1 MIIEEKIKLIL
12 LSMFNVLFIG
22 VFSYVLIDTVLH
34 PSQVFT
40 IMNPWIVLLISLI
53 MFFILYGVYRT
64 LSRLSKKSL
73 IIFSCFNFLVLIGLQ
88 VFFLRYFQVEPS
100 WDVGA
105 VYHSALSVK
114 DGFTFFPE
122 YFTDKYPNN
131 IPLFLVELLGM
142 KLLSL
147 LHIENYYYV
156 FTFANALV
164 MTLTMGCFYWFIKR
178 RLGLV
183 AATWGS
189 FFMLF
194 ITPLY
199 TYTTIFY
206 TDTTVMIF
214 MILGVLLYDLF
225 YHAKN
230 RSRYMWLLLMS
241 LVLAIGVLLKANVI
255 ILLVAILIHFVMTNN
270 YKSWLGF
277 FTGSLVPFFVVT
289 LLYQQLITP
298 YYPVEKAEIGYPVT
312 HWIMMGSEGR
322 GTYSATDDEF
332 TNDLKLNQGLS
343 NEQIKEVHFEIIKNR
358 LTKNGFSGFMK
369 HLKEKINFTWAE
381 GTYFAPEK
389 LSRLPVSEN
398 VYQPYIWGDAK
409 VYFVYFCQA
418 VQVVMLALIVVSGLK
433 LFRKK
438 SVFEIVLSIAIFG
451 TFLFLLIWETRS
463 RYLIVA
469 LPLIMAVCVYG
480 IASNEKSLN

>member
-1 MIIEEKIKLIL
+1 MIMEEKIKLIL
-12 LSMFNVLFIG
+12 LSIFNVLFIA

-40 IMNPWIVLLISLI
+40 TINPWIVLLLSLI
-53 MFFILYGVYRT
+53 VFFILYGGYRI
-64 LSRLSKKSL
+64 LIRLSKKSL
-73 IIFSCFNFLVLIGLQ
+73 IIFSCVNFLVLIGLQ

-105 VYHSALSVK
+105 VYYSALSLK
-114 DGFTFFPE
+114 DGFTVFPE
-122 YFTDKYPNN
+122 YFTDQYPNN
-131 IPLFLVELLGM
+131 IPLLLVELVGI
-142 KLLSL
+142 KILSL
-147 LHIENYYYV
+147 FHIENYYYI
-156 FTFANALV
+156 FTFVNALM

-225 YHAKN
+225 YHSKD
-230 RSRYMWLLLMS
+230 RSRYTWLVLMS
-241 LVLAIGVLLKANVI
+241 LVLAVGVLFKPNVI
-255 ILLVAILIHFVMTNN
+255 ILIVAILIHFVMTNS
-270 YKSWLGF
+270 YKRWGGF
-277 FTGSLVPFFVVT
+277 FAGSLMPFLTLT

-298 YYPVEKAEIGYPVT
+298 YYPVEKAEIGYPPT
-312 HWIMMGSEGR
+312 HWIMMGLEGI
-322 GTYSATDDEF
+322 GGYSATEVEF
-332 TNDLKLNQGLS
+332 THDLKLNQGLS
-343 NEQIKEVHFEIIKNR
+343 NEQIKEVHLEIIKDR

-398 VYQPYIWGDAK
+398 VYQSYIWGDAK

-418 VQVVMLALIVVSGLK
+418 VQLVILGLIVVGGIK
-433 LFRKK
+433 LFQQK
-438 SVFEIVLSIAIFG
+438 SAFEIVLSIAIFG